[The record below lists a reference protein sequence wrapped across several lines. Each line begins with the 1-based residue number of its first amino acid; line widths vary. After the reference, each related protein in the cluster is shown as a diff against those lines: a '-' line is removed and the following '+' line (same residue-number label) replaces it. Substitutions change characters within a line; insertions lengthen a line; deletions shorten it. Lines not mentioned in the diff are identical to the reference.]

1 MNHSVSACGESN
13 LRKNNTGMEGSVCSM
28 TQADL
33 KKKKSC
39 GQRENCKLSF
49 IWGKTGIAARETAP
63 HLDSSEKLLQRSRWQ
78 GKYTCDLDEGGIQAI
93 KHVFFQK
100 VPTSFVESLLVTR
113 NSHRP
118 EGFWCFSKYEEM

>member
-1 MNHSVSACGESN
+1 M
-13 LRKNNTGMEGSVCSM
+13 
-28 TQADL
+28 
-33 KKKKSC
+33 
-39 GQRENCKLSF
+39 SF

-118 EGFWCFSKYEEM
+118 EERFWCFSKYEEM